1 MKHSGYESVVKSFQ
15 ALSIGVGGLF
25 IVVAE
30 AAAGAPVPK
39 PNKLTNEPI
48 VRQIGAAFDSETGRW
63 DDLAAC
69 FHKPNRIG
77 RSEVRNL
84 LRE

>member
-1 MKHSGYESVVKSFQ
+1 MKHSRYDSVVKSFQ
-15 ALSIGVGGLF
+15 ALSIGVGGLL

-30 AAAGAPVPK
+30 AAAGTPVTKPSKMVTEPGSTQVGAP
-39 PNKLTNEPI
+39 
-48 VRQIGAAFDSETGRW
+48 FDTESPRW
-63 DDLAAC
+63 DDLASR

-77 RSEVRNL
+77 RSEVRNM

>member
-30 AAAGAPVPK
+30 AAAGAPAPK
-39 PNKLTNEPI
+39 PKITSEPA
-48 VRQIGAAFDSETGRW
+48 VEQIGAAFDSETGRW
-63 DDLAAC
+63 DDLAAF